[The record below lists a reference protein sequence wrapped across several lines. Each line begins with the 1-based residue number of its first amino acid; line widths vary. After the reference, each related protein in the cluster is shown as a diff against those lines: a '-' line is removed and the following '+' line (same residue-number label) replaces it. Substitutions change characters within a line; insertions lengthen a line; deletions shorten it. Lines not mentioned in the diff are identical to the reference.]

1 MPVVNA
7 EFGSRSLR
15 SIREA
20 TGVSLV
26 EISELTKIRVSLLEA
41 IEEPRLEEL
50 QGGLYTKCYISEY
63 ARLLG
68 MDEEEVLRTC
78 LPSPP
83 ETLETEAPV
92 VKDNVVIR
100 LAARMGSGLHLITWM
115 QRFSSFLQYR

>member
-1 MPVVNA
+1 MPVAAA

-20 TGVSLV
+20 AGVSLV

-41 IEEPRLEEL
+41 IEEQRLEEL
-50 QGGLYTKCYISEY
+50 PGGLYTISYVRQY
-63 ARLLG
+63 ARLIG
-68 MDEEEVLRTC
+68 MNEEEVLRTC

-100 LAARMGSGLHLITWM
+100 LATRMGSGLHLITWM
-115 QRFSSFLQYR
+115 QRFSSFLQ

>member
-1 MPVVNA
+1 MPVANA
-7 EFGSRSLR
+7 EFGARSLR

-20 TGVSLV
+20 AGVSLV
-26 EISELTKIRVSLLEA
+26 EISEITKIRVSLLEA
-41 IEEPRLEEL
+41 IEDQRLEEL
-50 QGGLYTKCYISEY
+50 PGGLYTNCYIRQY
-63 ARLLG
+63 ARLIG

-115 QRFSSFLQYR
+115 QRFSSFLQ